1 MEYVIVVDGK
11 ELVKSGNKAEILSMA
26 RHLQLKHYKPVIV
39 DYNELKYDFKNHTLY
54 IQHPTLEHVAYD
66 YRFTTGKWA
75 KLINRRNR
83 LRKHY
88 NSESIE
94 DFIYTYV
101 LDGNTEENE
110 GSVNNE

>member
-1 MEYVIVVDGK
+1 MKSTSKEYKDT
-11 ELVKSGNKAEILSMA
+11 
-26 RHLQLKHYKPVIV
+26 LQHAIDVL

-88 NSESIE
+88 NSERIE

-110 GSVNNE
+110 GPVNNEQYASS